1 METRPEALVSLT
13 IPSRPEYVC
22 VVRLAISGVASR
34 MDFSYDDIEDLKL
47 AVAEACNTV
56 MEDLGP
62 LRDQSQVAIQCAIQ
76 EDSLTIHV
84 CGVRPTPAGLRAAP
98 WTPEE
103 DLSLLLM
110 RSLMDEVQLQRDER
124 GGPCI
129 RMIKRA
135 VR

>member
-1 METRPEALVSLT
+1 METRPEDFVSLT

-34 MDFSYDDIEDLKL
+34 MAFSYDDIEDLKL

-62 LRDQSQVAIQCAIQ
+62 LQDQGQVAIQCAIQ
-76 EDSLTIHV
+76 EAGLTIHV
-84 CGVRPTPAGLRAAP
+84 CGVGSTQVGSKEAP

-110 RSLMDEVQLQRDER
+110 RSLVDEVQFQRDDR

-129 RMIKRA
+129 RMSKWAAR
-135 VR
+135 